1 MPTDE
6 TPSTTTAT
14 SGPRSVRAPR
24 GSEITCKGWQQEA
37 ALRMLMNNLD
47 PEVAERPDDL
57 VVYGGSGKAAR
68 NWECFDAIVRSLRA
82 LEGDETLLV
91 QSGKPVG
98 VFRTHPGAPRV
109 LIANS
114 NLVPHWANWDEFRR
128 LEALGLTMYGQM
140 TAGSWIYIGSQG
152 IVQGT
157 YETFAEA
164 ARQRHGG
171 SLKGTITLTGGLG
184 GMGGAQPLAV
194 TMNEGVCLAVEV
206 DPARIQRR
214 LDTGYLDE
222 MVTDLDEALRRAEEY
237 KTQGVARSIGLLG
250 NAAEVFPEIVRR
262 GVRMDLVTDQTSA
275 HDALNGYIP
284 AGISLDEAAELRQ
297 RDPKEY
303 ERRAL
308 DSMAE
313 HVRAMLDFDEAGAVV
328 FDYGNNLRGQALRA
342 GVEDAMHFP
351 GCVPAFIRP
360 LFCRGKGPFRWVALS
375 GDPEDIYRTDEE
387 ILRLFP
393 EDEALARWMRM
404 ARERIHFQGLPAR
417 ICWLGYGERDKAG
430 LAFNE
435 LVRRG
440 EVNGPIVIGRDHLD
454 SGSVASPYRET
465 EAMRDGSDAIADW
478 PILNALLNTASGAS
492 WVSFHHGGGVGIG
505 YSLHAGVVI
514 VADGTDEAAAKLARV
529 LTNDPGT
536 GVMRHVDAGYPE
548 AIEAARERGV
558 NIPMLDPLV

>member
-1 MPTDE
+1 MPTDDSP
-6 TPSTTTAT
+6 TS
-14 SGPRSVRAPR
+14 SGPRPVRAPR

-68 NWECFDAIVRSLRA
+68 NWQCFDTIVHSLRA

-98 VFRTHPGAPRV
+98 IFRTHPGAPRV

-237 KTQGVARSIGLLG
+237 KAQGVARSIGLLG

-262 GVRMDLVTDQTSA
+262 GARMDLVTDQTSA

-284 AGISLDEAAELRQ
+284 AGMSLDEAAELRQ

-313 HVRAMLDFDEAGAVV
+313 HVRAMLDFDETGAVV

-351 GCVPAFIRP
+351 GFVPAFIRP

-375 GDPEDIYRTDEE
+375 GDPADIYRTDEE